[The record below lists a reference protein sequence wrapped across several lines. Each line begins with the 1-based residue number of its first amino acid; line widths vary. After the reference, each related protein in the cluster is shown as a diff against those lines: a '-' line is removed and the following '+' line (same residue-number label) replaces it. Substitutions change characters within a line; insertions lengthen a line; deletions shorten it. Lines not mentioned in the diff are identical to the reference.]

1 MPFLVCAFLVFVASI
16 VPATAQTTMPAS
28 VSWEATRLP
37 DVKPVQIALTPDLI
51 EHFLTSL
58 PEAISLARDL
68 DREQGR
74 TEPVKLDDDLSFLL
88 VPYLFDPKIE
98 AHINDMLAGFGFTNY
113 SDWANVAHSL
123 ALVAEAANFSGD
135 VDLGSQE
142 QAARREIE
150 EDAKLT
156 PEEKVKALE
165 ELKSQF
171 AALAE
176 FEPLPRN
183 RDIAAPYLNRLRK
196 ATGG

>member
-1 MPFLVCAFLVFVASI
+1 MPFLVCAFLVFIASVA
-16 VPATAQTTMPAS
+16 PATAQTEMPAS
-28 VSWEATRLP
+28 VSWEATHLP
-37 DVKPVQIALTPDLI
+37 DVKPVQVALTPNLI
-51 EHFLTSL
+51 EHFLASL
-58 PEAISLARDL
+58 PKAISLAQEL

-98 AHINDMLAGFGFTNY
+98 TQINEMLAGFGFTTY
-113 SDWANVAHSL
+113 SDWADVAHSL

-150 EDAKLT
+150 QDTKLT
-156 PEEKVKALE
+156 PEEKAKALD
-165 ELKSQF
+165 ELRSQF

-176 FEPLPRN
+176 FEPLPGN
-183 RDIAAPYLNRLRK
+183 RDIAAPYLDRLRK